1 MDKNL
6 EFLHSKIT
14 IKASSEHMTKDCRKV
29 QQIMNKLGIKCNINP
44 FKGEGDKNGCEIEY
58 LSALGIPARRSVEYV
73 YNEMQHNFLPMN
85 THIDITLNW
94 KGCIKKLF
102 QKGVEN

>member
-6 EFLHSKIT
+6 DFLHSKIT
-14 IKASSEHMTKDCRKV
+14 IKSSSKYMTKDCHKV
-29 QQIMNKLGIKCNINP
+29 QEMMSTLGIKCNITP
-44 FKGEGDKNGCEIEY
+44 FKGKGDKNGCEIEY
-58 LSALGIPARRSVEYV
+58 LSALGVPARRSVDHV
-73 YNEMQHNFLPMN
+73 YNEMQYNFLPMD

-102 QKGVEN
+102 QKDK

>member
-6 EFLHSKIT
+6 DFLHSKIT
-14 IKASSEHMTKDCRKV
+14 IKSSSKYMTKDCHKV
-29 QQIMNKLGIKCNINP
+29 QEMMSTLGIKCNITP
-44 FKGEGDKNGCEIEY
+44 FKGKGDKNGCEIEY
-58 LSALGIPARRSVEYV
+58 HSALGIPARRSVEHV
-73 YNEMQHNFLPMN
+73 YNEMQYNFLPMD

-102 QKGVEN
+102 HKDK